1 MMISPKVIECSKA
14 IVKKGWKITFVE
26 SASAGRMCY
35 EFSRVPDS
43 GKILIGG
50 MVCYDADMKEDIL
63 EIPPELIE
71 VFTPESA
78 EVTKAMAHN
87 FCRIIASDICVAITG
102 LTTPGGSETPDK
114 PVGTI
119 FLHIIFPHKQL
130 AKRYEFKG
138 TAEEIVTEAIDT
150 AALLII
156 NELVCFEEKE
166 NVNFSKE

>member
-1 MMISPKVIECSKA
+1 MISDKVIECSKA
-14 IVKKGWKITFVE
+14 IAKKGWTITFVE
-26 SASAGRMCY
+26 SASAGKMCY

-50 MVCYDADMKEDIL
+50 MVCYDANMKEEVLD
-63 EIPPELIE
+63 IPPELIE
-71 VFTPESA
+71 IFTAESA
-78 EVTKAMAHN
+78 EVTEAMAQN
-87 FCRIIASDICVAITG
+87 FCRIIASDVCVALTG
-102 LTTPGGSETPDK
+102 LTGPGGSESREK

-138 TAEEIVTEAIDT
+138 NAEEIVSQAIDA

-156 NELVCFEEKE
+156 DEIIYFEKNE
-166 NVNFSKE
+166 NVNISKE

>member
-1 MMISPKVIECSKA
+1 MMIFPKVIECSKA

-50 MVCYDADMKEDIL
+50 LVCYDADMKEDIL

-102 LTTPGGSETPDK
+102 LTTPGGSETPEK

-138 TAEEIVTEAIDT
+138 TAEEIVTQAIDT
-150 AALLII
+150 AASLIV
-156 NELVCFEEKE
+156 NELVYFEEKE
-166 NVNFSKE
+166 SVNFSKE

>member
-50 MVCYDADMKEDIL
+50 LVCYDADMKEDIL

-102 LTTPGGSETPDK
+102 LTTPGGSETPEK

-119 FLHIIFPHKQL
+119 FLYIIFPHKQL

-138 TAEEIVTEAIDT
+138 TAEEIVTQAIDT
-150 AALLII
+150 TASLIV
-156 NELVCFEEKE
+156 NELVYFEEKE
-166 NVNFSKE
+166 SVNFSKE

>member
-50 MVCYDADMKEDIL
+50 LVCYDADMKEDIL

-102 LTTPGGSETPDK
+102 LTTPGGSETPEK

-138 TAEEIVTEAIDT
+138 TAEEIVTQAIDT
-150 AALLII
+150 AASLIV
-156 NELVCFEEKE
+156 NELVYFEEKE